1 MAEPI
6 DARLEALGSR
16 IAAAREQLA
25 KREDFE
31 DDEVGDILATI
42 NADFERARVE
52 DEARARET
60 LDKVEAR
67 LLDLGPI
74 LSVLPR

>member
-25 KREDFE
+25 RREDFE
-31 DDEVGDILATI
+31 DDEVGDILETI
-42 NADFERARVE
+42 NEDFERARSE
-52 DEARARET
+52 DEARASET

-67 LLDLGPI
+67 LADLSPI

>member
-6 DARLEALGSR
+6 DARMKTLGSR

-25 KREDFE
+25 QREDFE
-31 DDEVGDILATI
+31 DDEVGDLLHTI
-42 NADFERARVE
+42 NEDFEQVSHE
-52 DEARARET
+52 NEAAAHDAYDRIE
-60 LDKVEAR
+60 ER
-67 LLDLGPI
+67 LVKLQPL

>member
-6 DARLEALGSR
+6 EARMQALGSR

-25 KREDFE
+25 RRENFE
-31 DDEVGDILATI
+31 DDEVGDILGTI
-42 NADFERARVE
+42 NDDFEKVAHD
-52 DEARARET
+52 DEAAAHAAYDRIEER
-60 LDKVEAR
+60 LVEIAP
-67 LLDLGPI
+67 L